1 MTKKIITVIVSLFIV
16 IGVFTVIHKNS
27 NHVGINLKQYNDL
40 PYALCAASGT
50 KPTNQFIWIN
60 GVKYRLG
67 LSECPIIT
75 TGASFANTDLTNGQ
89 LTPDG
94 TLDTVWSLFGM
105 PNTFPQKQVNGTWI
119 VGPAVHRN
127 FKTTLKKGGGSS
139 NQWSFPCIVKPKLL
153 TATNGTTFRIAVCKG
168 PMMENINNDPI
179 KYGSHVWTE
188 APEGI
193 PNPIVAQITTIIA
206 ELKP

>member
-75 TGASFANTDLTNGQ
+75 TGASFANVDLTNGR

-94 TLDTVWSLFGM
+94 TLATVWSLFGV
-105 PNTFPQKQVNGTWI
+105 PSTFPIKQTDGSWI
-119 VGPAVHRN
+119 NMTPVHRN
-127 FKTTLKKGGGSS
+127 FKNTKTPGGGSS
-139 NQWSFPCIVKPKLL
+139 NQWSFPCVVEPRLL
-153 TATNGTTFRIAVCKG
+153 TATDGTTFRVAICKG
-168 PMMENINNDPI
+168 PMMENINNKPI
-179 KYGSHVWTE
+179 KFGTRTWTE
-188 APEGI
+188 APKGI
-193 PNPIVAQITTIIA
+193 PNPIVAQI
-206 ELKP
+206 LSNS